1 MLATLLQQWARRY
14 IRITQLPRRSPDK
27 RAQIRAFFA
36 NGVDRFHVTWAVEL
50 LPTLVHLS
58 LFIFFDGLL
67 IFLFNINHAVFGV
80 VVYWVALSAMI
91 YTGITIAPIFSHD
104 SPYYA
109 PLFFVAWLFSSTITY
124 FLSSVLAFQLPFHPH
139 CTFLGS
145 SGLDRWTARATR
157 YHSWIFGGIEMAAE
171 DTTSKRSSEIN
182 GCILEWTVDTL
193 SEDDAL
199 EKFLEAIPGFYRS
212 SVIEYTPEVQE
223 KIQVAVGKFLNR
235 TLSSASISGRVV
247 ERRLATCFNAA
258 DVVVGRSGFADI
270 IRTILN
276 GNSHGG
282 PRPIEVLES
291 VWGHDDRWKALM
303 RDYFGVSEV
312 SESDPM
318 EAMISS
324 TGSDVPSRSYTTDHT
339 PLHTLAE
346 SSPRD
351 AFPPI
356 TTSPHRPLQ
365 GSLPVR
371 VNPVPSLDP
380 DITITTQDTKEPS
393 ADSSTSTSDPHS
405 TPVAPT
411 CIPQQTFTP
420 TSAFTVSPQHSTD
433 HYVIS
438 PATSPCMSSSSSP
451 LPPLLGNTQPASADL
466 QSFTATSESRAAGD
480 QTAPSLGHRSPH
492 STDYTPIMYQPDTGV
507 SGSRIA
513 LDVAPPS
520 VIDDTEN

>member
-1 MLATLLQQWARRY
+1 M
-14 IRITQLPRRSPDK
+14 
-27 RAQIRAFFA
+27 
-36 NGVDRFHVTWAVEL
+36 
-50 LPTLVHLS
+50 
-58 LFIFFDGLL
+58 
-67 IFLFNINHAVFGV
+67 
-80 VVYWVALSAMI
+80 
-91 YTGITIAPIFSHD
+91 
-104 SPYYA
+104 
-109 PLFFVAWLFSSTITY
+109 
-124 FLSSVLAFQLPFHPH
+124 
-139 CTFLGS
+139 
-145 SGLDRWTARATR
+145 
-157 YHSWIFGGIEMAAE
+157 EMAAE
-171 DTTSKRSSEIN
+171 ETTSKRSAEIN
-182 GCILEWTVDTL
+182 GQIVEWTVDTL

-212 SVIEYTPEVQE
+212 SFIEYPPEVQE

-235 TLSSASISGRVV
+235 TLSSASISRRVV

-270 IRTILN
+270 IRTILD

-339 PLHTLAE
+339 PLHTVDQ
-346 SSPRD
+346 SSLRD

-371 VNPVPSLDP
+371 VNPVQSLDP

-405 TPVAPT
+405 TPVAST

-420 TSAFTVSPQHSTD
+420 TFAFSVSPQNSTD
-433 HYVIS
+433 HCVIS

-466 QSFTATSESRAAGD
+466 QSFTATSESRIAGD
-480 QTAPSLGHRSPH
+480 QTAPSLGHPSPH
-492 STDYTPIMYQPDTGV
+492 STDYTPIIYQPDTGV
-507 SGSRIA
+507 SGHRIA
-513 LDVAPPS
+513 LDVAPPG